1 MVVIR
6 RSLLL
11 LWSALLTGT
20 PLAAGAAAPCYTMDA
35 AGSSLSFVAE
45 QTGAKFEGKFRK
57 FDARISFKPADL
69 AASRFDV
76 MVDPASADTGEEQ
89 RDTTLRGPDFF
100 DAAHFKMAHFVTTSF
115 RKAGD
120 TRYEATGKLSLR
132 DVTRDVTIAF
142 TFTTRKE
149 GAVDVSYLAGGAN
162 LKRLDFGVGR
172 GEYADTETIGND
184 VEIKFNLRLLPAAQA
199 PDRKKIPAP
208 PAPPQTR

>member
-1 MVVIR
+1 MKQ
-6 RSLLL
+6 SLLV
-11 LWSALLTGT
+11 LWSALLIGT

-35 AGSSLSFVAE
+35 AGSSLGFVAE
-45 QTGAKFEGKFRK
+45 QTGAKFEGSFRK
-57 FDARISFKPADL
+57 FDAKISFKPADL

-100 DAAHFKMAHFVTTSF
+100 DVAHFKTAHFVTTSF
-115 RKAGD
+115 RKTGD
-120 TRYEATGKLSLR
+120 TGYEATGKLTLR

-142 TFTTRKE
+142 RFTTRKE
-149 GAVDVSYLAGGAN
+149 GAVDASYLTGSAN

-184 VEIKFNLRLLPAAQA
+184 VEIKFNLRLLPTPLS
-199 PDRKKIPAP
+199 PDKRIPTP
-208 PAPPQTR
+208 PVPPQTK